1 MKIAIFHTLHFILI
15 IAGLLV
21 GIGVLRN
28 LEKRK
33 WEKRLWWAAV
43 VLYFTL
49 MLAGILANI
58 FWTEH
63 FTEAT

>member
-1 MKIAIFHTLHFILI
+1 M
-15 IAGLLV
+15 

-43 VLYFTL
+43 LLYFAL
-49 MLAGILANI
+49 MAGGVLANI
-58 FWTEH
+58 LWKEH
-63 FTEAT
+63 FVGAR